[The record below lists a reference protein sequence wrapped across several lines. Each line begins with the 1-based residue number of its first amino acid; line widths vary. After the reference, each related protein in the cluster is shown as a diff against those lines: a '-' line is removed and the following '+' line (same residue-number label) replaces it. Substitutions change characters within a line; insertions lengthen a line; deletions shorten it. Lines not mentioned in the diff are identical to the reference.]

1 MDLSDRKIPRRQFV
15 KVAVAIGGA
24 SALSACQEREPGQV
38 SDSSTA
44 TGADN
49 TDPAHPQ
56 GPDELASLPE
66 RQFAWNEYL
75 VRDASGN
82 TVLPQHQVI
91 LFLNYSVSGTPTR
104 DERDEVDAA
113 FRTLDRAFQRGTAGD
128 QGAVINPGLLYT
140 VGYSPSYF
148 DRFDASLPA
157 EAAVTPPADVL
168 REVDEDPSVAESH
181 DAVVVIAADKGS
193 IVLGAEQALRGELDR
208 LNGVA
213 VEGSLA
219 SVFEVAERRS
229 GFIGR
234 GLPADRIENEEI
246 PEEAPQAMGFK
257 SGFKDNQATEDR
269 VSIDEG
275 PFADGTTQMVS
286 RIQMDIDS
294 WYDDSRTERVHRMF
308 SPIHN
313 PDEVGAVGENLAAD
327 SRITSETADEVKAH
341 VEEHGTVGHTQK
353 VARARDDDFEPR
365 ILRRSESNAT
375 DTGEEGVVALNFT
388 SIQRTMDAF
397 VETRQAM
404 HGDDLDVAEAHNGI
418 LELLETAS
426 RATFLIPPRRHRA
439 LPTPRPS

>member
-1 MDLSDRKIPRRQFV
+1 MDLSDRKILRRQFV
-15 KVAVAIGGA
+15 KAAIAIGGA
-24 SALSACQEREPGQV
+24 SALSACQERERGQA
-38 SDSSTA
+38 SDSPTA
-44 TGADN
+44 TGAND
-49 TDPAHPQ
+49 TEPAHPQ
-56 GPDELASLPE
+56 GPDDLASLPE
-66 RQFAWNEYL
+66 RQFAWNKYL
-75 VRDASGN
+75 VRDTSGN

-91 LFLNYSVSGTPTR
+91 LFLNYSESGTPTG

-128 QGAVINPGLLYT
+128 QGMVINPGLLYT
-140 VGYSPSYF
+140 VGYSRSYF

-157 EAAVTPPADVL
+157 EAAVTPPVDVL
-168 REVDEDPSVAESH
+168 QEVEEDPGVAEPY
-181 DAVVVIAADKGS
+181 DAVVILSADKGS

-213 VEGSLA
+213 VEGSLGPI
-219 SVFEVAERRS
+219 FEVAERRS

-246 PEEAPQAMGFK
+246 PENTPQAMGFK

-275 PFADGTTQMVS
+275 PFAGGTTQMVS

-308 SPIHN
+308 SPVHS
-313 PDEVGAVGENLAAD
+313 PDEVGTVGENLAAD
-327 SRITSETADEVKAH
+327 SRITPETADGVEAH
-341 VEEHGTVGHTQK
+341 AEEYGTVGHTQK

-375 DTGEEGVVALNFT
+375 DTHEEGIVALNFT
-388 SIQRTMDAF
+388 SLQRTMDAF
-397 VETRQAM
+397 VETRKAM

-418 LELLETAS
+418 LEALETVS
-426 RATFLIPPRRHRA
+426 RATFLMPPRGHRA
-439 LPTPRPS
+439 LPTPQPS